1 MHVQAP
7 PHRAGVGPEEE
18 AGLALGQDD
27 LAGFENAEQFQ
38 ISYFQIRVEKA
49 FCTCIAVTVLEG
61 TRFPLITGGITL
73 PQ

>member
-1 MHVQAP
+1 M
-7 PHRAGVGPEEE
+7 GPEEE
-18 AGLALGQDD
+18 AGLALGRDD

-38 ISYFQIRVEKA
+38 NQSFSKNA
-49 FCTCIAVTVLEG
+49 FCTCIAVTALEG

>member
-18 AGLALGQDD
+18 AGLALGRDD

-38 ISYFQIRVEKA
+38 NQSFSKKPSA
-49 FCTCIAVTVLEG
+49 PVL
-61 TRFPLITGGITL
+61 
-73 PQ
+73 Q

>member
-1 MHVQAP
+1 MQVQAP

-18 AGLALGQDD
+18 AGLALEQDD
-27 LAGFENAEQFQ
+27 LAGFENAEHFQ
-38 ISYFQIRVEKA
+38 NKSFSNYGRKA
-49 FCTCIAVTVLEG
+49 FCTCIAVTALEG